1 MAKELNNLEKVL
13 VAIAKK
19 TKSAKEAAAEAK
31 ELAAPANITTAV
43 NGALSEV
50 ETAARIASLQAKHEA
65 GMKLAVE
72 RGVYYLEDALTGD
85 LRDKV
90 LSGYFK
96 DNKQTPDEAAAVSL
110 AITEFI
116 ERIPNGSYITA
127 RQGSVFSLDKNKGYK
142 PDVFGADGRVVSVG
156 GMKLTIDGAQ
166 PCIYIHNKSNC
177 YFDFRGVTFIAES
190 FGVNVFEMDG
200 GEGNII
206 IHGGI
211 IRSRRYLEKG
221 YVGGRQG
228 LFAPIDGWTPENPDI
243 GYGYA
248 DKGLYDLGFN
258 TTTLMHDLARYRNN
272 AAQVQNVK
280 KPADLT
286 WAQVKEYERQQSV
299 RKYLSVGGYWNEDG
313 TKNQFPQEDG
323 TVSEEWGTWAGGQRG
338 SSACGW
344 VFYDAHHLVVWDFD
358 IRGMTSS
365 ALQFGLY
372 STRDCRAV
380 DGGDI
385 ATAIREKMVCYDCKV
400 YGGFMDANYIG
411 GIGVVRGVGITI
423 EGMNCI
429 EGRVGHPDASLGHS
443 RDNSQVTVDPGYW
456 LWTSRYLPQI
466 GIRFLNNHFGFA
478 ARKVCDAHTGNN
490 IQIIGNSGSCLYYGT
505 GVVIEESFAMDATK
519 GGRAEDTSF
528 KYQESNIV
536 IKDNEFECGLNGI
549 FLING
554 ATGVKARRDKKLW
567 WLRANITVENNRIYA
582 PRGMP
587 CNFGHNRFT
596 IQGNSCT
603 FALPFGEPFGLRYLS
618 AINIKKGGQ
627 NYSPDT
633 KLVITGGGEGAR
645 GAAATC
651 TVTNGVITA
660 IRITA
665 TGTKYADA
673 SSISVQAV
681 DPTGQGSGAEFEAF
695 CNSSS
700 YAYMIGAEAR
710 YGTIDASYIVNNM
723 ARNSAYGN
731 YDRMFLS
738 ANLSGCTVRDNRL
751 DTTPYTKGANPAL
764 PYTSDRDYVHRSGVA
779 SQGFYQTGTH
789 TDCFH
794 ENNKTWDQRSG
805 AWTDFVFRNVTT
817 ANGTAE
823 ANTKVSK
830 TDIQALI
837 DSAVAAAI
845 AKLNINK
852 AESNSPAANPAPATP
867 APSNPPKEGGGDAAA
882 KPADTPKEESGQ
894 PATPQPPAESSEPPK
909 AAETTAEAS
918 PAPASPPTEAASPAE
933 MSIKFTFDGLEAKAP
948 EAIGSNGT
956 AKLKSVNNAIRAG
969 EPEGWAGAFGEVDGH
984 KTMRS
989 LVAGEGKGI
998 RYIESEGL
1006 TSDGSTASALI
1017 VPFKQVAGG
1026 ANGAGFS
1033 VIHQKGRSIIGNGLI
1048 TTNEADGFKLRFAE
1062 GTTINGKPISATKVY
1077 PYDTWHVAMIPVPAG
1092 ADKAFDMIR
1101 FGMNHAGNVGRNVI
1115 IGAGTE
1121 FVQGD
1126 ISKVGD
1132 KVAALMT
1139 EYNISN

>member
-1 MAKELNNLEKVL
+1 MAKQLNNLENAL
-13 VAIAKK
+13 LSIARK
-19 TKSAKEAAAEAK
+19 TKAANNVAAEAK
-31 ELAAPANITTAV
+31 ELAAPANIATAV

-50 ETAARIASLQAKHEA
+50 ETAAKIAALQAAHET

-85 LRDKV
+85 LREKV

-116 ERIPNGSYITA
+116 ERIPNGSVITA
-127 RQGSVFSLDKNKGYK
+127 RQGSVFSVDKNKGWK

-166 PCIYIHNKSNC
+166 PCIYIRNKSNC
-177 YFDFRGVTFIAES
+177 YFDFRGVTFIVES

-206 IHGGI
+206 THGGN
-211 IRSRRYLEKG
+211 IRTRRYLEKG

-272 AAQVQNVK
+272 AAQVHTVK

-323 TVSEEWGTWAGGQRG
+323 TVSEEWGMWAGGQRG

-344 VFYDAHHLVVWDFD
+344 VFYDVHHLVVWDFD

-400 YGGFMDANYIG
+400 YGGFMHANYIG

-456 LWTSRYLPQI
+456 LWTSRYLPQV

-554 ATGVKARRDKKLW
+554 ATGVKSRRDKKLW

-603 FALPFGEPFGLRYLS
+603 FSLPFGEPFGLRYLS

-633 KLVITGGGEGAR
+633 KIVITGGGEGAR

-710 YGTIDASYIVNNM
+710 YGTIDASFIVNNM

-738 ANLSGCTVRDNRL
+738 ANLTGCTVRDNRL
-751 DTTPYTKGANPAL
+751 DTTPYTKGTNPAL
-764 PYTSDRDYVHRSGVA
+764 PYTSDYPYVHRSGVA

-789 TDCFH
+789 TDCHH
-794 ENNKTWDQRSG
+794 ENNKTWDQRTG
-805 AWTDFVFRNVTT
+805 LFTDFVFRNVTT
-817 ANGTAE
+817 ANGTLAE
-823 ANTKVSK
+823 NTKVSK
-830 TDIQALI
+830 TEIQALI
-837 DSAVAAAI
+837 DSAVAAAV
-845 AKLNINK
+845 AKLNTGK
-852 AESNSPAANPAPATP
+852 AENSPAANP
-867 APSNPPKEGGGDAAA
+867 
-882 KPADTPKEESGQ
+882 Q
-894 PATPQPPAESSEPPK
+894 PATPQPAESPRT
-909 AAETTAEAS
+909 ETSNQPAS
-918 PAPASPPTEAASPAE
+918 PAPANPQPNGETQPPAAAAPKESETATGTESPAAPTAAAT
-933 MSIKFTFDGLEAKAP
+933 SIKFTFDGLEAKAP

-1006 TSDGSTASALI
+1006 TSDGSAATALI
-1017 VPFKQVAGG
+1017 VPFKQQAGG
-1026 ANGAGFS
+1026 AIGAGFS
-1033 VIHQKGRSIIGNGLI
+1033 VITHKGRTIVGNGLI
-1048 TTNEADGFKLRFAE
+1048 TTNEESGFKLRFAE

-1077 PYDTWHVAMIPVPAG
+1077 PFDTWHVAMIPIPAG
-1092 ADKAFDMIR
+1092 ADKAFDTVR

-1115 IGAGTE
+1115 VGAGVE

-1126 ISKVGD
+1126 ISKVGE
-1132 KVAALMT
+1132 KVTALMT
-1139 EYNISN
+1139 EYGISS

>member
-1 MAKELNNLEKVL
+1 MAKQLNNLENAL
-13 VAIAKK
+13 VAIARK
-19 TKSAKEAAAEAK
+19 TKAAKEVAVEAK
-31 ELAAPANITTAV
+31 EQATPANIASAV

-50 ETAARIASLQAKHEA
+50 ETAAKIAALQAAHET

-85 LRDKV
+85 TREKV

-96 DNKQTPDEAAAVSL
+96 DNKQTPDEAAAVSR

-116 ERIPNGSYITA
+116 ERIPNGSVITA
-127 RQGSVFSLDKNKGYK
+127 RQGSVFSIDKNKGWK

-177 YFDFRGVTFIAES
+177 YFDFRGVTFIVES

-200 GEGNII
+200 GHGNILT
-206 IHGGI
+206 HGGI

-272 AAQVQNVK
+272 AAQVQGVK

-323 TVSEEWGTWAGGQRG
+323 TVSEEWGMWAGGQRG

-385 ATAIREKMVCYDCKV
+385 ATAIREKMACYDCKV

-751 DTTPYTKGANPAL
+751 DTTPYTKGTNPAL
-764 PYTSDRDYVHRSGVA
+764 PYVSDRDYVHRSGVA

-789 TDCFH
+789 NDCFH
-794 ENNKTWDQRSG
+794 ENNKTWNQLSG

-817 ANGTAE
+817 ANDTAE

-830 TDIQALI
+830 TDIQVLI

-852 AESNSPAANPAPATP
+852 AESNSPAANPAPATAAP
-867 APSNPPKEGGGDAAA
+867 AESS
-882 KPADTPKEESGQ
+882 KEESGQ
-894 PATPQPPAESSEPPK
+894 PASPQPPAASSEPPK
-909 AAETTAEAS
+909 ATETTAEAS

-933 MSIKFTFDGLEAKAP
+933 TSIKFTFDGLEAKAP
-948 EAIGSNGT
+948 EAVGSNGT

-969 EPEGWAGAFGEVDGH
+969 EPEGWAGAFSEVDGH

-1006 TSDGSTASALI
+1006 TSDGSAATALI
-1017 VPFKQVAGG
+1017 VPFKQQAGG
-1026 ANGAGFS
+1026 ATGAGFS
-1033 VIHQKGRSIIGNGLI
+1033 VITRKGRTIVGNGLI
-1048 TTNEADGFKLRFAE
+1048 TTNEESGFKLRFAE

-1092 ADKAFDMIR
+1092 ADKAFDSVR
-1101 FGMNHAGNVGRNVI
+1101 FGMNHADNVGRNVI

-1126 ISKVGD
+1126 ISKVGE
-1132 KVAALMT
+1132 KVTALMT
-1139 EYNISN
+1139 EYGISS

>member
-1 MAKELNNLEKVL
+1 MAKQLNNLENAL
-13 VAIAKK
+13 LSIARKIK
-19 TKSAKEAAAEAK
+19 AAKDVAAEAK
-31 ELAAPANITTAV
+31 ELAAPANIATAV

-50 ETAARIASLQAKHEA
+50 ETAAKIAALQAAHTA

-85 LRDKV
+85 LREKV

-96 DNKQTPDEAAAVSL
+96 DNKQTPDEAAAVSR

-127 RQGSVFSLDKNKGYK
+127 RQGSVFSVDKNKGYK
-142 PDVFGADGRVVSVG
+142 PEVFGADGRVVSVG

-166 PCIYIHNKSNC
+166 PCIYIRNKSNC
-177 YFDFRGVTFIAES
+177 YFDFRGVTFIVES

-206 IHGGI
+206 THGGI

-344 VFYDAHHLVVWDFD
+344 VFYDVHHLVVWDFD

-567 WLRANITVENNRIYA
+567 WLRANVTVENNRIYA

-627 NYSPDT
+627 NYRPDT

-651 TVTNGVITA
+651 TVTNGAITA
-660 IRITA
+660 VRITA

-723 ARNSAYGN
+723 ARNSQYGN

-738 ANLSGCTVRDNRL
+738 ANLTGCTVRDNRL

-845 AKLNINK
+845 SKLNIGK
-852 AESNSPAANPAPATP
+852 AET
-867 APSNPPKEGGGDAAA
+867 A
-882 KPADTPKEESGQ
+882 KPADPKPADAPKANEGGQ
-894 PATPQPPAESSEPPK
+894 PASPQPTTETQPPAASSEPPK

-918 PAPASPPTEAASPAE
+918 PAPASPPTEAATTAE
-933 MSIKFTFDGLEAKAP
+933 TSIKFTFDGLEAKAP

-984 KTMRS
+984 KTMRA

-1101 FGMNHAGNVGRNVI
+1101 FGMNHAGNVGRNII